1 MPSQPTNAGRDQVEV
16 HNRLD
21 VVVLLILDA
30 EGHEVATTMTPNE
43 ARAIAEQLNA
53 SADSGEQT
61 PGS

>member
-21 VVVLLILDA
+21 VVVLSILDA

-53 SADSGEQT
+53 SADSGEET
-61 PGS
+61 PGT